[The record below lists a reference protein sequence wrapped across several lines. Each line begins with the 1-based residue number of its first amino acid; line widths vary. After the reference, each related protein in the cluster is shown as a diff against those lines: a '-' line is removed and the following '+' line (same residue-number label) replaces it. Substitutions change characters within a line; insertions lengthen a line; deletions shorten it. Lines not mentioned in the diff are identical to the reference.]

1 MRCPDHQTIS
11 AFVDRELE
19 SAQAVEVER
28 HVAECPSCRQWV
40 EEMQWLDHRG
50 RAALGA
56 IHIGEM
62 PTPNIVWWKPMWL
75 KSSRPLPLAAAAA
88 VVIALSIWTWFASG
102 RFSRRPVPSAPHQVA
117 SIREAPPVAEG
128 DESRDRAFEQ
138 WAAPY
143 RELNIPLVSMEAA
156 ESYSPAPILPVL
168 PENMER
174 NHL

>member
-1 MRCPDHQTIS
+1 MYSKFT
-11 AFVDRELE
+11 L
-19 SAQAVEVER
+19 
-28 HVAECPSCRQWV
+28 
-40 EEMQWLDHRG
+40 
-50 RAALGA
+50 ALGTA
-56 IHIGEM
+56 
-62 PTPNIVWWKPMWL
+62 
-75 KSSRPLPLAAAAA
+75 LAAI
-88 VVIALSIWTWFASG
+88 VLCCFVESSLGQDALTA
-102 RFSRRPVPSAPHQVA
+102 
-117 SIREAPPVAEG
+117 PVAEG